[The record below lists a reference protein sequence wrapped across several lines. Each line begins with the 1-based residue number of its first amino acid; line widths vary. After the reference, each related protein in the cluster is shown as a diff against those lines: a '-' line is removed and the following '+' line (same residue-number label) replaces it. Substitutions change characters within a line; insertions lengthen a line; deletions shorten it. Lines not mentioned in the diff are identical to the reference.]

1 MSKQQMPVTKSFTSS
16 NTGGREELCGPH
28 AANCQTHEIGGWENF
43 NLSRLRKAKG
53 PSGISGRAF
62 EFEREISVYRES
74 WSLHRRVNFRHLHYY
89 HVNCRHLH
97 YYYVNCRRHLH
108 RRCGFHHHRR
118 RYSHGFH
125 RLHRLHRYNHHRH
138 GCHLHHRYNRG
149 WERNTTVRSRS
160 VTEPDS
166 CGSGRNTFVAPSK
179 SATAADCK
187 SVAAA
192 NNRDCCW
199 KV

>member
-43 NLSRLRKAKG
+43 NRSRLRKAKG
-53 PSGISGRAF
+53 PSGIRGRAF

-89 HVNCRHLH
+89 YVNCRHLH
-97 YYYVNCRRHLH
+97 G
-108 RRCGFHHHRR
+108 RCGFHH
-118 RYSHGFH
+118 
-125 RLHRLHRYNHHRH
+125 HRLHRYNHHRH

-199 KV
+199 K